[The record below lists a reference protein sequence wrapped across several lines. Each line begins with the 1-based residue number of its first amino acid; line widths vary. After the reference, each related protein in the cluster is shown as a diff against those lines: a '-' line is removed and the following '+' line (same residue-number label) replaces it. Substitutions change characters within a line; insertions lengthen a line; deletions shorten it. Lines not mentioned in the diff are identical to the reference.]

1 MKKILLITTG
11 GTIASSDSGDG
22 FLPTASGDALLA
34 HTPKVKELCDVD
46 ILPIMQIDSTNM
58 TPDLMAKMAET
69 IAQYYHK
76 YDAFVITHGTDT
88 MAYSAGLLSYM
99 LKNLGKP
106 VILTGS
112 QIAMGEENSDAPQN
126 MQNAFM
132 AAAEDIAGIFIAFGE
147 RLILGTNAVKTKTH
161 SFDGFE
167 SINKDYIAFFDA
179 EKIIYTDYGRQLKN
193 RPVLGNFSC
202 HPQYSDKVAII
213 KLSPAMPKMLIT
225 EAAKYCDALVI
236 EAYGMGGIPFTEPNL
251 QQAVTQVQK
260 AGTLVVIASQCLY
273 EAVDLSVYEVGV
285 KMAEAQI
292 LSAGDMTTEAIV
304 TKLMW
309 ALGNSDNPQQA
320 RELFLIKD
328 K

>member
-11 GTIASSDSGDG
+11 GTIASSDSGEG

-34 HTPKVKELCDVD
+34 YIPEVKEFCDID

-69 IAQYYHK
+69 VAQYYMQ

-88 MAYSAGLLSYM
+88 MAYSASLLSYM
-99 LKNLGKP
+99 LINLAKP

-112 QIAMGEENSDAPQN
+112 QIAIGEDNSDAPAN
-126 MQNAFM
+126 MRAAFM
-132 AAAEDIAGIFIAFGE
+132 AAADDIAGVFIAFGG
-147 RLILGTNAVKTKTH
+147 RLILGTSAVKTKTH

-167 SINKDYIAFFDA
+167 SVNKDYIAHIA
-179 EKIIYTDYGRQLKN
+179 QGKISYTDYGQQVKDKA
-193 RPVLGNFSC
+193 VVGNFSC
-202 HPQYSDKVAII
+202 KAQYSDKVTII
-213 KLSPAMPKMLIT
+213 KLSPAMPKEIIENAT
-225 EAAKYCDALVI
+225 KYCDALVI
-236 EAYGMGGIPFTEPNL
+236 KGYGMGGVPFSEPNL
-251 QQAVTQVQK
+251 QQAVMK
-260 AGTLVVIASQCLY
+260 AQAGGTLMVIASQCLY

-285 KMAEAQI
+285 KMAEADI

-309 ALGNSDNPQQA
+309 ALGNSQTTQQA
-320 RELFLIKD
+320 RALFLA
-328 K
+328 